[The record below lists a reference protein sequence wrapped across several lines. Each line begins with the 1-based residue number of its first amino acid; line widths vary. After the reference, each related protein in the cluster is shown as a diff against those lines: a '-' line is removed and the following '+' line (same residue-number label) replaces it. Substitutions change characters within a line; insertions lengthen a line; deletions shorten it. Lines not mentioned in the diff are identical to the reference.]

1 MLSDLTARSDVR
13 GGRVDVSWT
22 WSGLGDRPA
31 FRLVR
36 RRTAYP
42 SGAEDGYPV
51 LDTSALFRAPD
62 EPWPH
67 VEQLRFVA
75 AGSSAEGG
83 LLQAAVTLFG
93 EAAAEVSL
101 HGLAPLHLEGLT
113 AVERSE
119 PAPGVE
125 QITLVPGG
133 TLTISSGQLEWAP
146 DAGDPASIDF
156 DVVAALSTDARVLAA
171 TEQELAVQ
179 WTREDAELVL
189 RERFSEDSGD
199 WTRAFEVRDLG
210 AAAEEPAY
218 YRVFRD
224 AGGWVTEREWIAR
237 ATATAPYGFPDR
249 LYGLLPA
256 LHRNHDEPDPAD
268 RGNGQLRRFMAPFG
282 VALDHLR
289 SEAESLRDR
298 HDPVR
303 AREDLLPP
311 LGGWIGWPV
320 DRTAPLPVQRSEIR
334 MAPDV
339 YDTVGTVPNIVAL
352 ATRVTGWP
360 CAAKEFVHNVFMT
373 NAPEAVPVREL
384 REMAHDGTAWG
395 APVLH
400 ATTDAFDG
408 RPAAVVDPDGAT
420 RLFWHS
426 NRSGRWE
433 IWSRTLGGATDPT
446 PLFPSD
452 PDASPPASSDVSPA
466 PIVFEDA
473 LWLFWESDRHGVLD
487 VWAQVD
493 GGTPFALTSHA
504 AADRR
509 PSPAVGPDGA
519 LWVFWESERRGPP
532 EIWSRRYD
540 GTAWSAAVRVTEGLG
555 RDHEPA
561 AAVDPAGALRLV
573 WRRDESDRS
582 RLYERALTG
591 GTWGPI
597 EPLEDGPWRD
607 ESPTLALLG
616 GDLWLLWHS
625 DRTGRWELW
634 ARTRA
639 AGGWEPPQQLTQR
652 PDPDKE
658 PALIADGAALG
669 VFWRAE
675 RIAPEYRSR
684 TVDVTDVAALE
695 QLGRLPDRLHYTYD
709 AARGELDWY
718 ARDVAGLYLT
728 PPPGTPEPV
737 VEDVL
742 ERARTYLEPFCP
754 ATVRLVL
761 IPVRAAEAADL
772 HTDDFDQGLVDL
784 FQDETE

>member
-13 GGRVDVSWT
+13 GRRVDLAWT

-42 SGAEDGYPV
+42 TGPDDGYPV

-62 EPWPH
+62 EPWPN
-67 VEQLRFVA
+67 VEQLRFLA

-93 EAAAEVSL
+93 EDAAEVAV
-101 HGLAPLHLEGLT
+101 HGLAPQRLDGLT
-113 AVERSE
+113 AVTRSDE
-119 PAPGVE
+119 EIAF
-125 QITLVPGG
+125 VPGG
-133 TLTISSGQLEWAP
+133 TLTLSPDQLDWAP
-146 DAGDPASIDF
+146 DAGAPAAIGF
-156 DVVAALSTDARVLAA
+156 DAVAALHTDARVLAA
-171 TEQELAVQ
+171 TDQELAVE
-179 WTREDAELVL
+179 WTREDAVFVL

-199 WTRAFEVRDLG
+199 WTRAVEVHDLG
-210 AAAEEPAY
+210 APAEEPAY
-218 YRVFRD
+218 YRLFRFD
-224 AGGWVTEREWIAR
+224 GGWVTERDWIVR

-249 LYGLLPA
+249 LYELLPA
-256 LHRNHDEPDPAD
+256 LHRNHDEPDPAV
-268 RGNGQLRRFMAPFG
+268 RGNGQLRRFLGPFG

-373 NAPEAVPVREL
+373 NAPEAIPVREL
-384 REMAHDGTAWG
+384 REMAYDGTAWG
-395 APVLH
+395 APLIH
-400 ATTDAFDG
+400 ATTEDFDG
-408 RPAAVVDPDGAT
+408 RPAAVLDGGIT

-433 IWSRTLGGATDPT
+433 IWTRGLGVSDPA
-446 PLFPSD
+446 PHFPAD
-452 PDASPPASSDVSPA
+452 PDAAPPAWSDLAPA
-466 PIVFEDA
+466 AIAFGGGR
-473 LWLFWESDRHGVLD
+473 WLFWESDRHGVLD

-493 GGTPFALTSHA
+493 GETPFALTSHA

-519 LWVFWESERRGPP
+519 LWVFWESERRGRP

-540 GTAWSAAVRVTEGLG
+540 GTAWSAPVRITEGLG

-561 AAVDPAGALRLV
+561 AALDAAGELRLV

-582 RLYERALTG
+582 RLYERAFAG
-591 GTWGPI
+591 GAWGPI

-616 GDLWLLWHS
+616 GELWLLWHS

-634 ARTRA
+634 ARARS
-639 AGGWEPPQQLTQR
+639 AGGWGAPQQLTQR

-658 PALIADGAALG
+658 PAVIADGAALR
-669 VFWRAE
+669 VFWRSE
-675 RIAPEYRSR
+675 RIAPQYRSR
-684 TVDVTDVAALE
+684 TVDVTDVGALE

-728 PPPGTPEPV
+728 PPPGTPDPV

-772 HTDDFDQGLVDL
+772 HTDDFDQSLVDL